1 MQEFIAR
8 HQEKVVGTLSGFDRV
23 VFRGTLRKIA
33 YVEGM
38 QRYLRAN
45 DVLLKDFSRYVNG
58 VTEQVK
64 KASVVEAQKAGRP
77 IQYLTSPQVSKEEVA
92 RAIAERDGVK
102 EGLVCVLRCV
112 EPCKTFDIYRNADA
126 KKLELVA
133 RERKCL
139 FIYQYSIHPRFGFM
153 NARIQTWF
161 PFTVQVCINGRE
173 WLGQQMAGAGIKFAA
188 AGNCFPWVEDWKKAQ
203 ALLTEQLRTDWA
215 SVLGRIAKDLNPIHE
230 QIFSK
235 QPINYYWSTYQ
246 SEWAIDVVFGDANA
260 LRRLY
265 RRLLH
270 HGMTSFAS
278 GDVMRYLGK
287 RVRLDGQVLG
297 NFAGQVVSTLK
308 ERQEGIRIKHAINGN
323 SVKLYDKAFT
333 ELGSVL
339 RAETTIQN
347 GDDLRV
353 YRTAEGDSGGQ
364 KRWRRLRRGIADLHR
379 RAELSRKA
387 AERYLDAYA
396 AVDDDTT
403 IEEILARSRKH
414 TTWRGKRVRALR
426 PFDQDQPLLAAVARG
441 EFALTGLRNR
451 DLQPFFFPTPAAS
464 PQEARRRS
472 AWITRQLRL
481 LRAHGLIT
489 KIQGTHRYLLTDTGR
504 TLVTATLAALRSTLR
519 HLTPLAA

>member
-8 HQEKVVGTLSGFDRV
+8 HHEEVAGTLSGFDRV
-23 VFRGTLRKIA
+23 VFRGTLRRIA
-33 YVEGM
+33 YLEGM
-38 QRYLRAN
+38 QHYLRAN
-45 DVLLKDFSRYVNG
+45 DVLLKDFGNHVKG

-64 KASVVEAQKAGRP
+64 EASQVGGQKAGRP
-77 IQYLTSPQVSKEEVA
+77 IQYLLSPKVSKEEVA

-102 EGLVCVLRCV
+102 EGLVCVLKCV
-112 EPCKTFDIYRNADA
+112 EPCKTFDIHRNADA

-139 FIYQYSIHPRFGFM
+139 FIYHYSIDPIFGFM

-173 WLGQQMAGAGIKFAA
+173 WLGRQMARAGIRFVA
-188 AGNCFPWVEDWKKAQ
+188 AGNCFPWVEDWKQAQ
-203 ALLTEQLRTDWA
+203 SLLTQQLRTDWPV
-215 SVLGRIAKDLNPIHE
+215 SLGRIARDLNPIHE

-235 QPINYYWSTYQ
+235 HPVDYYWSTYQ
-246 SEWAIDVVFGDANA
+246 SEWAIDVVFRNA
-260 LRRLY
+260 ADLRRLY
-265 RRLLH
+265 PRMVH

-287 RVRLDGQVLG
+287 RVRLDGRVLG
-297 NFAGQVVSTLK
+297 NFAGQVVSTIK
-308 ERQEGIRIKHAINGN
+308 ERQEGIRIKHAVNGN

-353 YRTAEGDSGGQ
+353 YRTTEGDPSGQ
-364 KRWRRLRRGIADLHR
+364 KRWRRLRRGIADFHR
-379 RAELSRKA
+379 RAELSRKG
-387 AERYLDAYA
+387 AERYLDAFA
-396 AVDDDTT
+396 AVDNDKTLDEV
-403 IEEILARSRKH
+403 IARSRKH
-414 TTWRGKRVRALR
+414 AIWGGKRVRALR

-441 EFALTGLRNR
+441 EFTLTGFRNR
-451 DLQPFFFPTPAAS
+451 DLQSFFFSTPANS
-464 PQEARRRS
+464 PKEARRRS

-504 TLVTATLAALRSTLR
+504 RVVTAVLAALHAPIRQ
-519 HLTPLAA
+519 LTPLAA

>member
-8 HQEKVVGTLSGFDRV
+8 HHEKVAGTLSGFDRV

-33 YVEGM
+33 YVDGM
-38 QRYLRAN
+38 QHYLRAN
-45 DVLLKDFSRYVNG
+45 DVLLKEFSGHVNG
-58 VTEQVK
+58 VTERVK
-64 KASVVEAQKAGRP
+64 EASLVEAKKAGRP

-92 RAIAERDGVK
+92 RAIVERDGVK
-102 EGLVCVLRCV
+102 QGLVCVLTCV
-112 EPCKTFDIYRNADA
+112 EPCKTFDIYRNAEA
-126 KKLELVA
+126 RKLELVA

-139 FIYQYSIHPRFGFM
+139 FIYHYSIHPAFGFM

-173 WLGQQMAGAGIKFAA
+173 WLSRQMARAGIRFAA
-188 AGNCFPWVEDWKKAQ
+188 AGNCFPWVEDWKQAQ
-203 ALLTEQLRTDWA
+203 SLLAQQLRTDWPG
-215 SVLGRIAKDLNPIHE
+215 VLGGIARDLNPVHE

-235 QPINYYWSTYQ
+235 HPVDYYWSTYQ
-246 SEWAIDVVFGDANA
+246 SEWAIDIVFRDAAA

-265 RRLLH
+265 PRLVH

-297 NFAGQVVSTLK
+297 NFAGQVVSTIK
-308 ERQEGIRIKHAINGN
+308 ERQEGIRIKHAVNGN

-353 YRTAEGDSGGQ
+353 YRTTEGDPDGQ

-387 AERYLDAYA
+387 AERYLDAFA
-396 AVDDDTT
+396 AVDDDATL
-403 IEEILARSRKH
+403 EELIARSRNH
-414 TTWRGKRVRALR
+414 TIWSGKRVRALR
-426 PFDQDQPLLAAVARG
+426 PFDQDQPLLTAVARG

-451 DLQPFFFPTPAAS
+451 DLQPFFFSTPASS

-472 AWITRQLRL
+472 AWMTRQLRL

-489 KIQGTHRYLLTDTGR
+489 KVQGSHRYLLTDTGR
-504 TLVTATLAALRSTLR
+504 KVITAVLAALHAPIRL
-519 HLTPLAA
+519 LTPLAA

>member
-8 HQEKVVGTLSGFDRV
+8 HHEQVAGTLSGFDRV

-33 YVEGM
+33 YVDGM
-38 QRYLRAN
+38 QHYLREN
-45 DVLLKDFSRYVNG
+45 DVLLKDFSGHVNG

-64 KASVVEAQKAGRP
+64 KASLVEAQKAGRP
-77 IQYLTSPQVSKEEVA
+77 IKYLTSPQVSKEEVA

-102 EGLVCVLRCV
+102 EGLVCVLTCV
-112 EPCKTFDIYRNADA
+112 EPCQTFDIYRNADER
-126 KKLELVA
+126 KLELVA

-139 FIYQYSIHPRFGFM
+139 FIYHYSIDPTFGFM

-161 PFTVQVCINGRE
+161 PFTVQMCINGRE
-173 WLGQQMAGAGIKFAA
+173 WLGRQMSRAGIRFVA
-188 AGNCFPWVEDWKKAQ
+188 AGNCFPWVEDWKQAQ
-203 ALLTEQLRTDWA
+203 SLLAQQLRTDWA
-215 SVLGRIAKDLNPIHE
+215 AVLGKIARDLNPIHE

-235 QPINYYWSTYQ
+235 HPVDYYWSTYQ
-246 SEWAIDVVFGDANA
+246 SEWAIDIVFRDAAA

-265 RRLLH
+265 PRLVH

-287 RVRLDGQVLG
+287 RVRLDGLVLG

-308 ERQEGIRIKHAINGN
+308 ERQEGIRIKHAVNGN

-347 GDDLRV
+347 GADLRV
-353 YRTAEGDSGGQ
+353 YRTAEGDPDGQ
-364 KRWRRLRRGIADLHR
+364 KSWRRLRRGIADLHR

-387 AERYLDAYA
+387 AERYLDAFA

-403 IEEILARSRKH
+403 LEELIARSRKH
-414 TTWRGKRVRALR
+414 AIWCGKRVRALR
-426 PFDQDQPLLAAVARG
+426 PFDQDEPLLAAVARG
-441 EFALTGLRNR
+441 EFVLTGVRNR
-451 DLQPFFFPTPAAS
+451 DLQALFFSTPAPS
-464 PQEARRRS
+464 PEEARRRS
-472 AWITRQLRL
+472 AWTTRQLRL

-504 TLVTATLAALRSTLR
+504 RIVTAVLAALHATVRQ
-519 HLTPLAA
+519 LTPIAA

>member
-8 HQEKVVGTLSGFDRV
+8 HREEVAGTLSGFDRV

-33 YVEGM
+33 YVDGM
-38 QRYLRAN
+38 QHYLREN
-45 DVLLKDFSRYVNG
+45 DVLLKDFSGHVNG
-58 VTEQVK
+58 VTERLK
-64 KASVVEAQKAGRP
+64 EASLLEAQKAKRP

-92 RAIAERDGVK
+92 RAIGQRDGVK
-102 EGLVCVLRCV
+102 EGLVCLLSCV

-126 KKLELVA
+126 RKLELVA

-139 FIYQYSIHPRFGFM
+139 FIYRYSIDPAFGFM

-161 PFTVQVCINGRE
+161 PFTIQVCINGRE
-173 WLGQQMAGAGIKFAA
+173 WLGRQMARAGIGFVA
-188 AGNCFPWVEDWKKAQ
+188 AGNCFPWVEDWKQAQ
-203 ALLTEQLRTDWA
+203 SLLAQQLRTDWVG
-215 SVLGRIAKDLNPIHE
+215 VLGRIAKDLNPIHE

-235 QPINYYWSTYQ
+235 HPVDYYWSTYQ
-246 SEWAIDVVFGDANA
+246 SEWAIDIVFRDAAA
-260 LRRLY
+260 LHRLY
-265 RRLLH
+265 PRLVH

-297 NFAGQVVSTLK
+297 NFAGQVVSTIK
-308 ERQEGIRIKHAINGN
+308 ERQEGIRIKHAVNGN

-333 ELGSVL
+333 EVGSVL

-347 GDDLRV
+347 GGDLRV
-353 YRTAEGDSGGQ
+353 YRTAEGDHAGQ
-364 KRWRRLRRGIADLHR
+364 QSWRRLRRGIADLHR

-387 AERYLDAYA
+387 AERYLDAFA

-403 IEEILARSRKH
+403 LEELLARSR
-414 TTWRGKRVRALR
+414 TPAIWRGKRVRALH

-441 EFALTGLRNR
+441 EFTLTGFRNR
-451 DLQPFFFPTPAAS
+451 DLQPFFFSTRATS
-464 PQEARRRS
+464 PKEARRRS
-472 AWITRQLRL
+472 AWMTRQLRL

-489 KIQGTHRYLLTDTGR
+489 KVQGTHRYLLTDTGR
-504 TLVTATLAALRSTLR
+504 RLSTAVLAALHATVRQ
-519 HLTPLAA
+519 LTPLAA

>member
-8 HQEKVVGTLSGFDRV
+8 HREKVVGTLSGFDRV

-33 YVEGM
+33 YVDGM
-38 QRYLRAN
+38 QHYLREN
-45 DVLLKDFSRYVNG
+45 GVLLKDFSGHVNG
-58 VTEQVK
+58 VTDQVK
-64 KASVVEAQKAGRP
+64 SASLAQAQKAGRP
-77 IQYLTSPQVSKEEVA
+77 IEYLSSPQVSKEELA

-102 EGLVCVLRCV
+102 EGLVCVLKSV

-139 FIYQYSIHPRFGFM
+139 FIYHYSIHPIFGFM

-173 WLGQQMAGAGIKFAA
+173 WLSRQMARAGIRFVA
-188 AGNCFPWVEDWKKAQ
+188 AGNCFPWVEDWKRAQ
-203 ALLTEQLRTDWA
+203 SLLTQQLRTGWA
-215 SVLGRIAKDLNPIHE
+215 GVLGRIAKNLNPIHE

-235 QPINYYWSTYQ
+235 HPVDYYWSTYQ
-246 SEWAIDVVFGDANA
+246 SEWAIDVVFREAVA

-265 RRLLH
+265 PRLVH

-287 RVRLDGQVLG
+287 RVRLDGMVLG
-297 NFAGQVVSTLK
+297 NLAGQVVSTIK
-308 ERQEGIRIKHAINGN
+308 ERQEGIRIKHLVNGN

-347 GDDLRV
+347 GADLRV
-353 YRTAEGDSGGQ
+353 YRAAEGNQSGRQ
-364 KRWRRLRRGIADLHR
+364 SWRRMRRGIADLHR
-379 RAELSRKA
+379 RTELSRKA
-387 AERYLDAYA
+387 AERYLDAFA
-396 AVDDDTT
+396 AVDDDATL
-403 IEEILARSRKH
+403 EEIIARSRKH
-414 TTWRGKRVRALR
+414 TVWRGKRVRALR
-426 PFDQDQPLLAAVARG
+426 PFDQDHPLLAAVARG
-441 EFALTGLRNR
+441 EFVLTGLRNR
-451 DLQPFFFPTPAAS
+451 DLQPFFFSTPATS
-464 PQEARRRS
+464 PKEARRRS
-472 AWITRQLRL
+472 AWMTRQLRL
-481 LRAHGLIT
+481 LRAHGLIQ

-504 TLVTATLAALRSTLR
+504 TLVTAVLAALHSSVR
-519 HLTPLAA
+519 HLTPIAA

>member
-8 HQEKVVGTLSGFDRV
+8 HDGKVAGTLSGFDRV

-38 QRYLRAN
+38 QHYLREN
-45 DVLLKDFSRYVNG
+45 GVLLKDFAGHVNG

-64 KASVVEAQKAGRP
+64 RASLVEAQAAGRP
-77 IQYLTSPQVSKEEVA
+77 IEYLRSPQVSKEEVA

-102 EGLVCVLRCV
+102 EGLVCALKCV

-126 KKLELVA
+126 RKLELVA

-139 FIYQYSIHPRFGFM
+139 FIYHYSIHPTFGFM

-161 PFTVQVCINGRE
+161 PFTIQVCINGRE
-173 WLGQQMAGAGIKFAA
+173 WLGRQLARAGIRYVA
-188 AGNCFPWVEDWKKAQ
+188 AGNCFPWVENWKQAQ
-203 ALLTEQLRTDWA
+203 SLLAQQLRTGW
-215 SVLGRIAKDLNPIHE
+215 SEVLGRIAKELNPIHE
-230 QIFSK
+230 QVFRRH
-235 QPINYYWSTYQ
+235 PVDYYWSTYQ
-246 SEWAIDVVFGDANA
+246 SEWAIDIVFRDAAA

-265 RRLLH
+265 PRMVH

-297 NFAGQVVSTLK
+297 NFAGQVISTIK
-308 ERQEGIRIKHAINGN
+308 ERQEGIRIKHAVNGN

-353 YRTAEGDSGGQ
+353 YRTTEGDPAGQ
-364 KRWRRLRRGIADLHR
+364 KRWRRLRRGIADLYR

-387 AERYLDAYA
+387 AERYLDAFA
-396 AVDDDTT
+396 AIDDDATL
-403 IEEILARSRKH
+403 EELIARSRKH
-414 TTWRGKRVRALR
+414 TIWKGKRVRALR
-426 PFDQDQPLLAAVARG
+426 PFDQDQALFAAAARG
-441 EFALTGLRNR
+441 EFVLTGLRNR
-451 DLQPFFFPTPAAS
+451 DLQPFFFSTPAAS

-472 AWITRQLRL
+472 AWMTRQLRL
-481 LRAHGLIT
+481 LRAHDLIT
-489 KIQGTHRYLLTDTGR
+489 KVHGSHRYLLTDTGR
-504 TLVTATLAALRSTLR
+504 KVITAVLAALHAPVR
-519 HLTPLAA
+519 HLTPIAA

>member
-8 HQEKVVGTLSGFDRV
+8 HHEKVAGTLSGFDRV

-33 YVEGM
+33 YVRGM
-38 QRYLRAN
+38 QHYLRAN
-45 DVLLKDFSRYVNG
+45 DVLLKDFAGHVKG
-58 VTEQVK
+58 VTEQMK
-64 KASVVEAQKAGRP
+64 KASQVEAQKAGRP
-77 IQYLTSPQVSKEEVA
+77 NRYLTSPQVSKEELA

-102 EGLVCVLRCV
+102 EGLVCTLTCV

-126 KKLELVA
+126 KKLELVT

-139 FIYQYSIHPRFGFM
+139 FIYHYSIHPLFGFM

-161 PFTVQVCINGRE
+161 PFTIQVCINGRE
-173 WLGQQMAGAGIKFAA
+173 WLGRQMTRAGIKFVA
-188 AGNCFPWVEDWKKAQ
+188 AGNCFPWVEDWKRAQ
-203 ALLTEQLRTDWA
+203 SLLTQQLRTGWPVA
-215 SVLGRIAKDLNPIHE
+215 LGRIAKELNPIHE
-230 QIFSK
+230 QIFS
-235 QPINYYWSTYQ
+235 QHPVDYYWSTYQ
-246 SEWAIDVVFGDANA
+246 SEWAIDVVFREAAA

-265 RRLLH
+265 PRLVH

-287 RVRLDGQVLG
+287 RIRLDGQVLG
-297 NFAGQVVSTLK
+297 NFAGQVVSTIK
-308 ERQEGIRIKHAINGN
+308 QRQEGIRIKHAVNGN

-339 RAETTIQN
+339 RAETTIHN
-347 GDDLRV
+347 GADLRV
-353 YRTAEGDSGGQ
+353 YRTAEGTHGGQ
-364 KRWRRLRRGIADLHR
+364 KCWRRLRRGIADLHR

-387 AERYLDAYA
+387 AERYLDAFA

-403 IEEILARSRKH
+403 LEELIARCRKPAI
-414 TTWRGKRVRALR
+414 WREKRVRALR

-441 EFALTGLRNR
+441 EFTLTGLRNR
-451 DLQPFFFPTPAAS
+451 DLQPFFFSTPAAS
-464 PQEARRRS
+464 LKETRRRS
-472 AWITRQLRL
+472 AWMTRQLRL

-504 TLVTATLAALRSTLR
+504 RIATAVLAALHATVRQ
-519 HLTPLAA
+519 LTPIAA

>member
-8 HQEKVVGTLSGFDRV
+8 HHEKVAGTLSGFDRV

-38 QRYLRAN
+38 RHYLRETGI
-45 DVLLKDFSRYVNG
+45 LLKNFAAHVKG
-58 VTEQVK
+58 VTERVK
-64 KASVVEAQKAGRP
+64 KASLVEGQKAGRP
-77 IQYLTSPQVSKEEVA
+77 NQYLASPKVSKEEMA

-102 EGLVCVLRCV
+102 EGLVCTLTCV
-112 EPCKTFDIYRNADA
+112 EPCKTFDIYRNAGA
-126 KKLELVA
+126 KKLELVT

-139 FIYQYSIHPRFGFM
+139 FIYHYSIHPIFGFM

-161 PFTVQVCINGRE
+161 PFTIQVCINGRE
-173 WLGQQMAGAGIKFAA
+173 WLGRQMARAGIKFVA
-188 AGNCFPWVEDWKKAQ
+188 AGNCFPWVENWKHAQ
-203 ALLTEQLRTDWA
+203 SLLSEQLKTGWPG
-215 SVLGRIAKDLNPIHE
+215 VLGKIATDLNPIHE

-235 QPINYYWSTYQ
+235 HPVDYYWSTYQ
-246 SEWAIDVVFGDANA
+246 SEWAIDLVFRDAA
-260 LRRLY
+260 DLHRLY
-265 RRLLH
+265 PRLVH

-308 ERQEGIRIKHAINGN
+308 ERQEGVRIKHAVNGN

-333 ELGSVL
+333 ETGSVL

-347 GDDLRV
+347 GADLRV
-353 YRTAEGDSGGQ
+353 YRAAEGNPDGQ

-379 RAELSRKA
+379 RAELSCKA
-387 AERYLDAYA
+387 AERYLDAFA
-396 AVDDDTT
+396 SVDDETT
-403 IEEILARSRKH
+403 LEELIARSRKPAI
-414 TTWRGKRVRALR
+414 WCGKRVRALR

-441 EFALTGLRNR
+441 EFVLTGLRNR

-464 PQEARRRS
+464 PKEARRRS

-489 KIQGTHRYLLTDTGR
+489 KIQGTHRYLLTHTGR
-504 TLVTATLAALRSTLR
+504 TLSTAVLAALHATVRNLS
-519 HLTPLAA
+519 PIAA